1 MCDYTFFWKLTQ
13 VILIFSGESKRN
25 LFGPE
30 AVFRFVE
37 RMNEGERERVS
48 ERRPTLCHMYTAK
61 ESTGP

>member
-1 MCDYTFFWKLTQ
+1 MTQ
-13 VILIFSGESKRN
+13 VILIFSGESKCN